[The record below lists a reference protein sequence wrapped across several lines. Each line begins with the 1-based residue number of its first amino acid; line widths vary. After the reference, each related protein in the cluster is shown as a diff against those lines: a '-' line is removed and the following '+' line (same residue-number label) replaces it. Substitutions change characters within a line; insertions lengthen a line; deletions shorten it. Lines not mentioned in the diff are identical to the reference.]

1 MLTIISKQFTVSFV
15 LNRGEAVMLVRSIF
29 ANYYKLLAGLSL
41 ALMAVALTGCNELA
55 AEKAAPSRPV
65 LVATV
70 HYEAESPERSFVGT
84 IKPRIETDMGFRV
97 PGKVAKRL
105 VEVGQTVDLG
115 QPLATLDEVDLKLQA
130 EQADAEFHAA
140 TGVLAQAAA
149 AETRAKELR
158 LKGWAT
164 DAQLDQAKATA
175 DEARARLNRAERSV
189 ELTRNSLSYATLVAD
204 TRGVVTATL
213 IDAGQVVASGQTA
226 IRVARFAEKE
236 AVVAIPETLV
246 GRAKEGV
253 ATVTLWSEPN
263 KKYAA
268 KLREI
273 APNADP
279 ATRTYLAK
287 FSLPDAGEAVSLG
300 MTATLTLADAAT
312 TRVARL
318 PLSALFSEGGDPSLY
333 IVDDKGEVALKPVTV
348 KSYETSCVVVT
359 GGVDEGAKIVVL
371 GVQKLDPT
379 QRVRVVSS
387 LSF

>member
-1 MLTIISKQFTVSFV
+1 MF
-15 LNRGEAVMLVRSIF
+15 VRSIF
-29 ANYYKLLAGLSL
+29 ASYNRLLAGIVL
-41 ALMAVALTGCNELA
+41 AVLAIALAGCNELA
-55 AEKAAPSRPV
+55 AEKVAPSRPV

-97 PGKVAKRL
+97 PGKVANRL
-105 VEVGQTVDLG
+105 VEVGQTVDVG

-130 EQADAEFHAA
+130 EQADAELHAA

-149 AETRAKELR
+149 AEQRAKDLR
-158 LKGWAT
+158 AKGWTT
-164 DAQLDQAKATA
+164 DAQMDQAKAAA
-175 DEARARLNRAERSV
+175 DEARARLNRAQRSV
-189 ELTRNSLSYATLVAD
+189 ELTNNSLSYATLVAD

-236 AVVAIPETLV
+236 AVVAIPETLL
-246 GRAKEGV
+246 GRAKDGV
-253 ATVTLWSEPN
+253 ATVTLWSEPD

-273 APNADP
+273 APAADP

-287 FSLPDAGEAVSLG
+287 FSLPNAGENVSLG
-300 MTATLTLADAAT
+300 MTATLTLSDPAT
-312 TRVARL
+312 ERVARL
-318 PLSALFSEGGDPSLY
+318 PLSALYSQGGSPSLY
-333 IVDDKGEVALKPVTV
+333 IVDASGDVTLKPVSV
-348 KSYETSCVVVT
+348 KSYESNDVVIS
-359 GGVDEGAKIVVL
+359 GGVEEGAKVVAL

-379 QRVRVVSS
+379 QKVRAVSS

>member
-1 MLTIISKQFTVSFV
+1 MFV
-15 LNRGEAVMLVRSIF
+15 RAIL
-29 ANYYKLLAGLSL
+29 ANYSKLLAGVSL
-41 ALMAVALTGCNELA
+41 ALLAIALTGCNDQV
-55 AEKAAPSRPV
+55 AEKTAPSRPV

-70 HYEAESPERSFVGT
+70 HYEPESPERSFVGT

-105 VEVGQTVDLG
+105 VEVGQTVEIG
-115 QPLATLDEVDLKLQA
+115 QPLATLDELDLKLQA
-130 EQADAEFHAA
+130 EQAEAELRAA

-149 AETRAKELR
+149 AETRAKDLR
-158 LKGWAT
+158 VKGWTT
-164 DAQLDQAKATA
+164 DAQLDQSKASA

-189 ELTRNSLSYATLVAD
+189 ELTNNSLSYATLLAD
-204 TRGVVTATL
+204 SRGVVTATL

-246 GRAKEGV
+246 GRAKDGV

-263 KKYAA
+263 RKYTA

-273 APNADP
+273 APSADP

-287 FSLPDAGEAVSLG
+287 FSLPEAGESVSLG
-300 MTATLTLADAAT
+300 MTATLTLADAT
-312 TRVARL
+312 TMRVARL
-318 PLSALFSEGGDPSLY
+318 PLSALFSQGGDPSLY
-333 IVDDKGEVALKPVTV
+333 IVDAKGDVALKPVAV
-348 KSYETSCVVVT
+348 KSYETNDVVIS
-359 GGVDEGAKIVVL
+359 GGVDEGDKVVAL
-371 GVQKLDPT
+371 GVQKLDPA
-379 QRVRVVSS
+379 QKVRVVSS